1 MSEEGTVTRRC
12 GYTAIPNGAI
22 SDHRLSIE
30 ARGLLA
36 LMMSFGNGWVYRAS
50 HLQKVCCVGADK
62 YQRMIREI
70 KLAGY
75 LEITPKRD
83 EDGKMSGYEYELF
96 DAPENGISRQPG
108 NPATGKP
115 GHLRKTIQEEN
126 QSEELFG
133 SKEPHRASDL
143 FSGEDTTREV
153 SARTVSRKDAEKEK
167 TEEAFERFYQAY
179 PLRKEKK
186 GALAKFQQAV
196 RSGIDPEKII
206 AAARLYAEW
215 LDNGGPRDFRPAPKM
230 PTTWLNKGC
239 WDDELEAAAPR
250 GGPSGVHRR
259 SEPWGEVVR

>member
-167 TEEAFERFYQAY
+167 TEEAFREFWAVY
-179 PLRKEKK
+179 PKRVAPEASKKNFIKAIKGGADPKEIIE
-186 GALAKFQQAV
+186 GA
-196 RSGIDPEKII
+196 R
-206 AAARLYAEW
+206 RYAQSRTVADGYVKNPQGW
-215 LDNGGPRDFRPAPKM
+215 LTDGRWK
-230 PTTWLNKGC
+230 
-239 WDDELEAAAPR
+239 DDELEAAAPR